1 MDKQAWEEPEIIVLG
16 SAKDLIR
23 ELNPVFDSK
32 TSLTPND
39 EFNATAS

>member
-1 MDKQAWEEPEIIVLG
+1 MNKLVWEEPEIKVLG

-32 TSLTPND
+32 TSVTPND
-39 EFNATAS
+39 EFNATTS

>member
-1 MDKQAWEEPEIIVLG
+1 MNKLVWEEPKIKVLG

-32 TSLTPND
+32 TSVTPND

>member
-1 MDKQAWEEPEIIVLG
+1 MNKLVWEEPEIKVLG

-32 TSLTPND
+32 TSITPND